1 MTLPNLKPTAN
12 TSQSERHHL
21 DPPGLWATVI
31 LSSLVIHLFVFGMLR
46 LWLTLRLNNVLT
58 TQNFI
63 PIDVIAV
70 ASEAKTPTQPLQ
82 NNASS
87 AIQNPSVANNPAKT
101 PNQSPRSQTSSTSV
115 RTNSPQTGTQQG
127 VKREGTSTTGKQSPP
142 AQTIPTVK
150 QSPTTNPSQNPPP
163 ETSAQKPSPVT
174 NPSQN
179 KPSETQTPPTKPNSP
194 TNPGNQPN
202 GSTTSPSPNPNSSS
216 GSEEGQ
222 NSTTPQPGG
231 IFISSTSQPDL
242 LSNDNE
248 VLHPNDPNSGD
259 ALATIERGST
269 QLSGDELKQLGIIVE
284 REFEMKVVVL
294 INFTGEAT
302 LVDIPD
308 PKLPGNLSINLA
320 EQIVSK
326 SLVKLKFNPTLMAG
340 KPVDQY
346 YTLTLRIRPNQK

>member
-163 ETSAQKPSPVT
+163 ETPAQKPSPVT
-174 NPSQN
+174 NPAQN
-179 KPSETQTPPTKPNSP
+179 KPSETQSPSTKPNSP

-216 GSEEGQ
+216 GSGEGQ

-284 REFEMKVVVL
+284 REFEMKVAVL
-294 INFTGEAT
+294 IDEQGNASLLDVIFQG
-302 LVDIPD
+302 
-308 PKLPGNLSINLA
+308 LPENLSVEGAKQLA
-320 EQIVSK
+320 SK
-326 SLVKLKFNPTLMAG
+326 SIAKLKFKPTKMSGGAV
-340 KPVDQY
+340 PRD

>member
-202 GSTTSPSPNPNSSS
+202 GSTTSPSPSPNSSPGS
-216 GSEEGQ
+216 GEGQ
-222 NSTTPQPGG
+222 NSSTPQPGG
-231 IFISSTSQPDL
+231 IFISSTSEPVPIRHRG
-242 LSNDNE
+242 E
-248 VLHPNDPNSGD
+248 ILHPNDPNYND
-259 ALATIERGST
+259 ALATLEQGST

-284 REFEMKVVVL
+284 REFEMTVAVL
-294 INFTGEAT
+294 IDEKGSAS
-302 LVDIPD
+302 LLRVISQG
-308 PKLPGNLSINLA
+308 LPENLSVDSAKQLA
-320 EQIVSK
+320 SK
-326 SLVKLKFNPTLMAG
+326 GVAKLKFQPTKMSGRAVLR
-340 KPVDQY
+340 D
-346 YTLTLRIRPNQK
+346 YTLTLRISPNQK